1 MIYQVRLDKFQGPLD
16 VLLTLIEEQKLSI
29 SEISLASVTQQFL
42 DHIKNLADLDPNVL
56 ADFLTVASKLL
67 VIKSR
72 QLLPSLEEELPDEEA
87 TDLTRQLLIYKRFKE
102 VAKYLKA
109 LETKKRHLYAA
120 ENQMEIPA
128 AFYPDPGATVSR
140 LRAAMQSLARSLAE
154 TARLPRQVVKEVV
167 SIRDKITELQAYLA
181 QKIEMK
187 LTDALKTNSRTEII
201 VTFLALLELIK
212 QQILTVE
219 QEMLFSDIKI
229 RRKDI
234 EHSANIPT

>member
-1 MIYQVRLDKFQGPLD
+1 
-16 VLLTLIEEQKLSI
+16 
-29 SEISLASVTQQFL
+29 
-42 DHIKNLADLDPNVL
+42 
-56 ADFLTVASKLL
+56 
-67 VIKSR
+67 
-72 QLLPSLEEELPDEEA
+72 
-87 TDLTRQLLIYKRFKE
+87 
-102 VAKYLKA
+102 
-109 LETKKRHLYAA
+109 
-120 ENQMEIPA
+120 
-128 AFYPDPGATVSR
+128 
-140 LRAAMQSLARSLAE
+140 
-154 TARLPRQVVKEVV
+154 